1 MYDPLI
7 ELMSNY
13 TQKTLQTAFFS
24 DEKMFK
30 MEKLYNSHNEVVY
43 DPKEMR
49 KVEVPKERLFY
60 DIEAFPKQA
69 MASAMTSK
77 AGKTSIFLLNRI
89 QR

>member
-1 MYDPLI
+1 
-7 ELMSNY
+7 MSNY

-69 MASAMTSK
+69 MASATTSK